1 MLSIDSEMRVE
12 TIFSYD
18 HPFSFS
24 GDDVQQMPNGDFVVV
39 GSFTTPFDLRSDDR
53 IDISELISRDLRQ
66 SPFEFWTGYNDR
78 ETAFVMQIRGRS
90 LVGGR
95 VFTDPLASY
104 LIGVDYL
111 TKNLVVAVG
120 MANGGDEWVIA
131 LRLLN

>member
-1 MLSIDSEMRVE
+1 MRVE

-18 HPFSFS
+18 HPFPFL
-24 GDDVQQMPNGDFVVV
+24 GHDVQQMPNGDFVVV
-39 GSFTTPFDLRSDDR
+39 GSFTTPFDLQ
-53 IDISELISRDLRQ
+53 SEDLRGFSIISRDLRQ

-95 VFTDPLASY
+95 VFTDPLASS

-120 MANGGDEWVIA
+120 MANGGDEWIIA